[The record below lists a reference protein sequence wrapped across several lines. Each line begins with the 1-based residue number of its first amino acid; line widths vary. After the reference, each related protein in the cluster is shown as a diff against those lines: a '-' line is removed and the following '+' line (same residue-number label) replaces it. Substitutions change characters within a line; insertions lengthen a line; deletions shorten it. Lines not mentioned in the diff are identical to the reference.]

1 MAWSRLSAHGF
12 TNGGQL
18 RDVAIYLCSLSWG
31 LPSAYIIQH
40 LSQIL
45 LNSGFF
51 SVWPASPSQHVAK
64 FITASYIITLWSD
77 GEYGDTNIKIALHM
91 LGLMGKTRRSFDGQ
105 FESIVLCKIIVRH
118 NIGVRL

>member
-77 GEYGDTNIKIALHM
+77 GEYSDTKNIKIALHM
-91 LGLMGKTRRSFDGQ
+91 LGLMGKTRRSFDV
-105 FESIVLCKIIVRH
+105 SLNVWKIVVRH

>member
-45 LNSGFF
+45 LNSGIF

-64 FITASYIITLWSD
+64 FNTVFYTTRQPSD
-77 GEYGDTNIKIALHM
+77 GEYYTMIQISK
-91 LGLMGKTRRSFDGQ
+91 
-105 FESIVLCKIIVRH
+105 
-118 NIGVRL
+118 